1 MDQSGGNFDCLNGK
15 CSRRI
20 GNSMSTVKPLECQ
33 QALAKFLSK
42 SLTEQRERLIGFALS
57 PKKKTQQKIIK
68 LVYHE
73 MECIL
78 KAEVQ
83 VSSLSNTVWNS
94 KAYLFCEPRDIGTE
108 FESLKDAMDYSKG
121 NDERL
126 AITHDG
132 NYGCLR
138 TEMSGDIY
146 IAI

>member
-1 MDQSGGNFDCLNGK
+1 MNNKVKKIISQEFIEELDTQIFNNDTQTAIKDMD
-15 CSRRI
+15 
-20 GNSMSTVKPLECQ
+20 
-33 QALAKFLSK
+33 KFIVS
-42 SLTEQRERLIGFALS
+42 
-57 PKKKTQQKIIK
+57 QQKIIK

-94 KAYLFCEPRDIGTE
+94 KAYLFCEPRDLGTE

-132 NYGCLR
+132 KYGCLR

-146 IAI
+146 IAIKTHWQNYPPTGSSRRMK